1 MNKRKDEIIR
11 LAKIQMINNNE
22 ISSESKA
29 SENT

>member
-29 SENT
+29 LENT

>member
-29 SENT
+29 SENI